1 MAFLDEVGEEL
12 QEEGDDKQTDVHS
25 VDIGIGSHDNLV
37 VTQRVETVLYVE
49 GCLEKI
55 ELLVLVHHFL
65 GKTKAVERLTAKGE
79 HSLGVHVAAL
89 GDASAGRIAL
99 CNEDGAF
106 LLAFVLGVA
115 EMDAVVQIGLLGTLA
130 RQLGDASHR
139 LSLALT
145 LLDLAL
151 QHLGHVFMDVQIVV
165 HLFLQKIA
173 HILVDG
179 LAAIGSHRGTAE
191 LDLRLTLE
199 DGFFDIDGYSCHQ
212 TVANVA
218 ILVLTEEFLDGL
230 GNVLL
235 EGALMSSA
243 LRGVLTVDKGI
254 VLLAILVGVGESH
267 LDVLALH
274 VDDVVETVIGHVVGK
289 KILQTVTAQDATT
302 IVHDGK
308 ARIEIGVVAKHR
320 LHDVIVEA
328 VVLEES
334 VVGLEKDVGSVLI
347 LGL

>member
-1 MAFLDEVGEEL
+1 MDA
-12 QEEGDDKQTDVHS
+12 
-25 VDIGIGSHDNLV
+25 
-37 VTQRVETVLYVE
+37 
-49 GCLEKI
+49 
-55 ELLVLVHHFL
+55 
-65 GKTKAVERLTAKGE
+65 AVAQL
-79 HSLGVHVAAL
+79 
-89 GDASAGRIAL
+89 
-99 CNEDGAF
+99 
-106 LLAFVLGVA
+106 
-115 EMDAVVQIGLLGTLA
+115 AVVQIGLLGTLA

-151 QHLGHVFMDVQIVV
+151 QHLSHVFMDVKIVV

-199 DGFFDIDGYSCHQ
+199 DGFLDIDGYSCHQ
-212 TVANVA
+212 AVANVA

-289 KILQTVTAQDATT
+289 KILQTVAAQDATT